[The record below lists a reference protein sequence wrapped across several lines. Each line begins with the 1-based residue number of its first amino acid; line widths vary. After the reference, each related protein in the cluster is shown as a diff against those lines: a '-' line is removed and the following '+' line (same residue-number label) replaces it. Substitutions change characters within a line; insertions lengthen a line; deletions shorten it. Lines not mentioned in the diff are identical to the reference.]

1 MADREYIK
9 YRTFIYM
16 ENEHKIEIYN
26 EDRIKK
32 AEGDGLLENI
42 IYLDDDAFNKLV
54 KELEPYN
61 IKEWKDQYINNQVLD
76 GMEWELSYN
85 INGRKRTIFGMN
97 DYPTNWKKVDEIIKD
112 IADHYGV
119 NKLLFEDE

>member
-26 EDRIKK
+26 ENRIKK

-42 IYLDDDAFNKLV
+42 IYFK
-54 KELEPYN
+54 
-61 IKEWKDQYINNQVLD
+61 
-76 GMEWELSYN
+76 
-85 INGRKRTIFGMN
+85 
-97 DYPTNWKKVDEIIKD
+97 
-112 IADHYGV
+112 
-119 NKLLFEDE
+119 